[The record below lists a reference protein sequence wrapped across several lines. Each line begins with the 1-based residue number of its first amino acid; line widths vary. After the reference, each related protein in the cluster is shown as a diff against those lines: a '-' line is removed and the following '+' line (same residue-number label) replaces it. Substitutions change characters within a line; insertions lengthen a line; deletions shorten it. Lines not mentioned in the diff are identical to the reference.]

1 MFGIQGWV
9 DPVDDGRISG
19 GTGKRKAFRTKN
31 GNLSSSYHH
40 GIDIAKGMNAPIK
53 AAFGGKVVQAGW
65 INGYGKVVVVRAPD
79 GTYAQYSHLNDFN
92 VSVGQTLTAGE
103 QLGRMGQ
110 TGNSTGPHLDLI
122 ISRNGYSL
130 DENGKPHTRAKPW
143 LRDGGGTAAS
153 YKPADPNNRALAT
166 TSSMASDVAQAVA
179 AAQSTGTSGLTALA
193 QQLSALAQSASGTSQ
208 TEELTAPTMPDDEKI
223 DEVNL
228 LGDISKLNDDR
239 YSTNTPAAEQPS
251 YSGSLPQDLQTE
263 VSVADNAHENWISS
277 LKQSIET
284 ANYSDAQKEALQK
297 MFESSREP
305 APVYDTIP
313 DGISSYIDSL
323 IKKV

>member
-9 DPVDDGRISG
+9 DPVDGGRISSG
-19 GTGKRKAFRTKN
+19 IGKRKAFRTKN
-31 GNLSSSYHH
+31 GNMSSSYHH

-53 AAFGGKVVQAGW
+53 AAFGGKVVKAGW
-65 INGYGKVVVVRAPD
+65 IKGYGKVVIVRAPD

-92 VSVGQTLTAGE
+92 VSVGQTLVAGQ

-130 DENGKPHTRAKPW
+130 DENGKPHSRTMPW
-143 LRDGGGTAAS
+143 LRDGGTAAS
-153 YKPADPNNRALAT
+153 YKPADPKNRALAVGD
-166 TSSMASDVAQAVA
+166 TSAADVSQAVT
-179 AAQSTGTSGLTALA
+179 AAQSTNTNGLAALA
-193 QQLSALAQSASGTSQ
+193 QQLSALAQSAGGTS
-208 TEELTAPTMPDDEKI
+208 TTDEVSSPLIPDDEKI
-223 DEVNL
+223 EEVDL
-228 LGDISKLNDDR
+228 LGDLAKLND
-239 YSTNTPAAEQPS
+239 NTAQTVSYTAEQPS
-251 YSGSLPQDLQTE
+251 YSGSLPQDLQLDAPSNDT
-263 VSVADNAHENWISS
+263 AHENWISS
-277 LKQSIET
+277 LQQSIET
-284 ANYSDAQKEALQK
+284 ANYSDAQEEALQK

-305 APVYDTIP
+305 TPVYGTIP